1 MCELFVICS
10 SPFHFKMVE
19 LQHCICNTSVAAVC
33 GAHSVGTG
41 GAGQAMD

>member
-1 MCELFVICS
+1 MICS

-19 LQHCICNTSVAAVC
+19 FLLQQHCICNTSVAAVC

-41 GAGQAMD
+41 GAGQAMA